1 MLKLTP
7 SSYYYKVK
15 EQTKEQQNQ
24 VKRIL
29 NRIEQIILDMPGYGY
44 RRVTKQL
51 QRDGYIINHKKVL
64 KIMRENKLLCKRKH
78 TYRRTTNSRHP
89 YPRYPNLIKEIV
101 PTAPNQ
107 IWVADITYIRIATR
121 FIYLAVTI
129 DVFSRKVVGW
139 SLSQSLDAKL
149 TISAL
154 DMAIA
159 SRTKLTGLIHHSDQG
174 FQYAWPDYVHKLKE
188 HKIEISMAAKGNPY
202 ENAFAESFIKTLKYE
217 EVNLSDYQT
226 VDDVISRLPF
236 FLKEVYNKKRLHSS
250 LGYLTP
256 DEFECRF
263 YVKEQ
268 QNQICLTADRL
279 VSF

>member
-1 MLKLTP
+1 MLA
-7 SSYYYKVK
+7 
-15 EQTKEQQNQ
+15 
-24 VKRIL
+24 
-29 NRIEQIILDMPGYGY
+29 RIEEIICEMPGYGY

-51 QRDGYIINHKKVL
+51 QRDGYSINHKKVL
-64 KIMRENKLLCKRKH
+64 KIMRENELLCKRKRS
-78 TYRRTTNSRHP
+78 YRRTTNSKHP

-101 PTAPNQ
+101 PNTPNQ

-121 FIYLAVTI
+121 FIYLAVII
-129 DVFSRKVVGW
+129 DIFSRKVVGW

-154 DMAIA
+154 DRAIA
-159 SRTKLTGLIHHSDQG
+159 NRIPLTGLIHHSDQG

-250 LGYLTP
+250 LDYLTP

-268 QNQICLTADRL
+268 QNQIPIFNRDRL

>member
-1 MLKLTP
+1 MLKLTS
-7 SSYYYKVK
+7 SSYYYKAK
-15 EQTKEQQNQ
+15 EQTKKQQKQ
-24 VKRIL
+24 EKGIL
-29 NRIEQIILDMPGYGY
+29 KCIEQIVCEMPGYGY

-51 QRDGYIINHKKVL
+51 ERDGYNINHKKVL
-64 KIMRENKLLCKRKH
+64 KIMRENKLLCKRKRS
-78 TYRRTTNSRHP
+78 YKRTTNSKHP

-107 IWVADITYIRIATR
+107 IWVADITYIRISNG
-121 FIYLAVTI
+121 FIYLAVII
-129 DVFSRKVVGW
+129 DIFSRKAVGW

-159 SRTKLTGLIHHSDQG
+159 SRTPLTGLIHHSDQG
-174 FQYAWPDYVHKLKE
+174 FQYAWPDYANKLKE
-188 HKIEISMAAKGNPY
+188 HEIEISMASKGNPY

-226 VDDVISRLPF
+226 VDDVIRRPPF
-236 FLKEVYNKKRLHSS
+236 FIKEVYNKKRLHSS

-256 DEFECRF
+256 DEFECCF
-263 YVKEQ
+263 YVKEH